1 MQQPSRYYIGAH
13 SNGVVNEVA
22 FEFETPSGTELVVV
36 PVPRYL
42 DIQAVDLV
50 GALKPQGATYWL
62 ESYAALCGL
71 DVRWPLTLE
80 TLCDAI
86 ADLDEQY
93 DHEPPLPGMA
103 TDWEG
108 F

>member
-1 MQQPSRYYIGAH
+1 
-13 SNGVVNEVA
+13 VA

-42 DIQAVDLV
+42 DIQATDLV
-50 GALKPQGATYWL
+50 HALAAQGGAYWL

-71 DVRWPLTLE
+71 DLRFPLTLE
-80 TLCDAI
+80 ALCDAI
-86 ADLDEQY
+86 SELDEQY
-93 DHEPPLPGMA
+93 DHEPPLPGMS
-103 TDWEG
+103 TDWER